1 MPIDTRDTR
10 NTRLKP
16 ATPSS
21 SRRRLQGHRDGVA
34 RLLAATVG
42 LCTAMPALGS
52 DARPTG
58 LQASAEQTLTYES
71 NLFRLPGDT
80 PVPAGRQRSDT
91 LSRTTLSGAAVMGL
105 GRQRLG
111 VDWLWEAGRF
121 NRNAVL
127 DHDASAVD
135 LRFDWSTRGELSGVL
150 RAQRDRSLVRF
161 GSDGLVPGAEAR
173 NLGTTTRLEAVAR
186 LGGAA
191 RWSTEVDV
199 QQIEQRYS
207 AASFRSRALDQSTA
221 SWALHYRAAA
231 AWRAWAGVREVRGRY
246 PFFAQ
251 APGGVD
257 VEDRFDGRYIDF
269 GGRWADGGPSTLD
282 LRLSVGRTRFDRATA
297 SDLSGLTGT
306 ATWTWRPT
314 GKLAVQTRLARDRG
328 QESKTLFFPGSGRVA
343 DFSRTTSS
351 VGLTVDWAATAKI
364 AMQLGVLQAER
375 DLADT
380 RQDLFGRP
388 LSLRGQD
395 RTSVVSAGLTWSP
408 QPGLSLGCE
417 VARESRAQQGLLS
430 SDYDLTVGSCRA
442 RLNLR

>member
-1 MPIDTRDTR
+1 
-10 NTRLKP
+10 
-16 ATPSS
+16 
-21 SRRRLQGHRDGVA
+21 
-34 RLLAATVG
+34 
-42 LCTAMPALGS
+42 
-52 DARPTG
+52 
-58 LQASAEQTLTYES
+58 
-71 NLFRLPGDT
+71 
-80 PVPAGRQRSDT
+80 
-91 LSRTTLSGAAVMGL
+91 
-105 GRQRLG
+105 
-111 VDWLWEAGRF
+111 
-121 NRNAVL
+121 
-127 DHDASAVD
+127 
-135 LRFDWSTRGELSGVL
+135 
-150 RAQRDRSLVRF
+150 
-161 GSDGLVPGAEAR
+161 
-173 NLGTTTRLEAVAR
+173 
-186 LGGAA
+186 
-191 RWSTEVDV
+191 
-199 QQIEQRYS
+199 
-207 AASFRSRALDQSTA
+207 
-221 SWALHYRAAA
+221 LHYRAAA